1 MQDNEQE
8 QEQGEIK
15 TIYIEDFE
23 KKDKKPKSRVH
34 YESWNIRD
42 TIEEQ
47 LSVIER
53 LYENIDSNEVPN
65 KSTYL
70 SELKHKISSYR
81 QQDRLKNK
89 LNKDKF
95 VSLEDVLRL
104 LSECKLKCHYCNEQM
119 YIIYEIVR
127 QNKQWSL
134 DRIDNNQGHNKG
146 NLVISCLEC
155 NLKRRRTNKDAF
167 LFTKNMKIQ
176 REGIDYTV

>member
-1 MQDNEQE
+1 MQD
-8 QEQGEIK
+8 EIEPPDNVK
-15 TIYIEDFE
+15 IIYIEGFE
-23 KKDKKPKSRVH
+23 KKDKTPKSRVH
-34 YESWNIRD
+34 YNSWNINHS
-42 TIEEQ
+42 IEEQ
-47 LSVIER
+47 LSVIEM
-53 LYENIDSNEVPN
+53 LYKKDLTEIPN
-65 KSTYL
+65 KNTYI

-89 LNKDKF
+89 LNPEKF
-95 VSLEDVLRL
+95 VSLEDVLEL
-104 LSECKLKCHYCNEQM
+104 LYDCKLKCHYCNEYM

-134 DRIDNNQGHNKG
+134 DRVDNTQGHNKG